1 MRAIRIPKGKSDDED
16 DDEQEDSAAHNYAG
30 LSRIQKLEL
39 IIIVIKSLHL
49 HLGYVST
56 YLLLAF

>member
-30 LSRIQKLEL
+30 LSRIQKLEM

-56 YLLLAF
+56 Y